1 MNAGASQ
8 FCKNDADFVAGE
20 QREHSA
26 RAIGAVRCWRHDE
39 HCHHNDC
46 GEERAPHRTLW
57 PMAIPTHGMHAVT
70 APFFA
75 GDAVPAAAALALHPT
90 ALHGGC
96 DNLKPDV
103 VDQLTVTGILMF
115 CASLMPEFRPGP
127 VRLRAAPWRALT
139 RMAWVLGAMALVA
152 CATPPPPPVVSE
164 IQLTVV
170 AGPDVNPDARK
181 RASPVLVRIYALKSA
196 APFEAADFFSLFEKD
211 TATLGAELVQRE
223 EFLLR
228 PGEEKALPLKF
239 GPEVKSIG
247 VMVAY
252 RDLERARWRD
262 VHAIAIGKP
271 AELKVRL
278 SGSEIAL
285 EHKLL
290 PPPAKK

>member
-1 MNAGASQ
+1 
-8 FCKNDADFVAGE
+8 
-20 QREHSA
+20 
-26 RAIGAVRCWRHDE
+26 
-39 HCHHNDC
+39 
-46 GEERAPHRTLW
+46 
-57 PMAIPTHGMHAVT
+57 
-70 APFFA
+70 
-75 GDAVPAAAALALHPT
+75 
-90 ALHGGC
+90 
-96 DNLKPDV
+96 
-103 VDQLTVTGILMF
+103 MF
-115 CASLMPEFRPGP
+115 CASLMPKFRTAT
-127 VRLRAAPWRALT
+127 VHQVAEAPWRALK
-139 RMAWVLGAMALVA
+139 RMACVLGVLAMVA

-164 IQLTVV
+164 IQLSVV

-211 TATLGAELVQRE
+211 TATLGGELVQRE

-271 AELKVRL
+271 AELKVKL
-278 SGSEIAL
+278 NGSQIGL

-290 PPPAKK
+290 PPPVKK

>member
-1 MNAGASQ
+1 
-8 FCKNDADFVAGE
+8 
-20 QREHSA
+20 
-26 RAIGAVRCWRHDE
+26 
-39 HCHHNDC
+39 
-46 GEERAPHRTLW
+46 
-57 PMAIPTHGMHAVT
+57 
-70 APFFA
+70 
-75 GDAVPAAAALALHPT
+75 
-90 ALHGGC
+90 
-96 DNLKPDV
+96 
-103 VDQLTVTGILMF
+103 MF
-115 CASLMPEFRPGP
+115 CASLMSEFLPGP
-127 VRLRAAPWRALT
+127 VPLRAATPWRALT
-139 RMAWVLGAMALVA
+139 RMACLVGVLAIAA
-152 CATPPPPPVVSE
+152 CATPPPPPPPVISE

-228 PGEEKALPLKF
+228 PGEEKALALKF

-278 SGSEIAL
+278 SGSQIGL